1 MLSWGLIVF
10 IGLWLILRDV
20 NPVTKA
26 KLIGNPMLVHVIVI
40 GSGLAIHGGSAD
52 GAMAAIVSGVFSAL
66 YVRMHQRWYGYIR
79 KNIWHPGVLC
89 ARDPRQGVK
98 T

>member
-20 NPVTKA
+20 NPVTRA
-26 KLIGNPMLVHVIVI
+26 KLMEQPMVVHVIVI

-66 YVRMHQRWYGYIR
+66 YVR
-79 KNIWHPGVLC
+79 
-89 ARDPRQGVK
+89 
-98 T
+98 